1 MSTFTEWNGP
11 GSGRGPSTKDVLSLI
26 DAYNNLNSLVAKHIA
41 STATD
46 DVHSFNTALQDAVTS
61 LQNTLN
67 SAIATKAD
75 SATVTSLASTVAD
88 NTSAINVEASRAK
101 AAEDALQSSLDAE
114 TKRATAEEES
124 LKNALTAL
132 EEAVEKFKEE
142 YNELTEPLEYV
153 PEEQTLAISSVVA
166 VTEYLIGM
174 IKVRRLVDFIEWT
187 EISAQFAGTGTSDGA
202 TKTHGIYILGRLSE
216 EWNPDKGFTD
226 EFIQKGA
233 RAYIKYINDQPFDLI
248 VDMTASGLKNGS
260 ITCTASFNKVWTAD
274 DTEGAWEDVT
284 LHLLVNTD
292 SSGKSHVYLGI
303 SARGL
308 YGQPVCFHVA
318 GVNFI
323 AGGTVNGIV
332 SSLGFTR
339 VEQGFNAYRAQFD
352 DLRLSELHDKHGDN
366 ILQVYMYSGGDY
378 QATKDLYIAS
388 SEYNKVYFYKRPY
401 VIFTKVV
408 EGTEGTEE
416 EEETVTVA
424 APVLTLEDLDALSK
438 AANFTGII
446 VLWGQ
451 WEDYDLGNGDKIKRA
466 INPPDGWLACDGSV
480 VSTSQYPNLIAAL
493 GLDENATSARLPI
506 MDFAIIRVNGM
517 FDNVELDDGSDTVQ
531 AMTNL
536 ELTNAVN
543 QLQDDLS
550 EEAETRAAADAAL
563 AAVDDQLQQEIDRLD
578 EEKAEVWEGSK
589 DEFDADKDSIEDGTI
604 VLSPDDLNH

>member
-11 GSGRGPSTKDVLSLI
+11 GSGRGPSTKDVLALI

-46 DVHSFNTALQDAVTS
+46 DVHSFNTALQDAITS

-67 SAIATKAD
+67 SAIATKAE
-75 SATVTSLASTVAD
+75 SSVVSSLASDVSD

-101 AAEDALQSSLDAE
+101 AAEDALQSSIDAE
-114 TKRATAEEES
+114 AKRAAAEEES
-124 LKNALTAL
+124 LKDAIDAL
-132 EEAVEKFKEE
+132 EEAVKEFKEE

-153 PEEQTLAISSVVA
+153 PEEQTLTISSIVA

-174 IKVRRLVDFIEWT
+174 IKVRKLVDFIEWT

-216 EWNPDKGFTD
+216 EWDPDKGFTD

-233 RAYIKYINDQPFDLI
+233 RAYIKYVNDQPFDLI

-274 DTEGAWEDVT
+274 DTDGAWEDVS

-308 YGQPVCFHVA
+308 YGQPVHFHIA

-352 DLRLSELHDKHGDN
+352 DLRLSELHDKHGDD
-366 ILQVYMYSGGDY
+366 ILRVYMYSGGDY
-378 QATKDLYIAS
+378 EATKDLYIAS
-388 SEYNKVYFYKRPY
+388 SAYNKVYFYKRPY
-401 VIFTKVV
+401 VIFTKTVD
-408 EGTEGTEE
+408 GT

-424 APVLTLEDLDALSK
+424 SPVLTLEDLDALSRGV
-438 AANFTGII
+438 NLTGII

-451 WEDYDLGNGDKIKRA
+451 WEDYDLGNGDRIKRA
-466 INPPDGWLACDGSV
+466 INYPDGWLACDGST
-480 VSTSQYPNLIAAL
+480 VSTSTYPNLIAAL
-493 GLDENATSARLPI
+493 GLDEDATSAMLPI
-506 MDFAIIRVNGM
+506 MDFAIIRVSGL

-531 AMTNL
+531 SMTNL

-563 AAVDDQLQQEIDRLD
+563 AAVDEQLQQEIDRLD

-589 DEFDADKDSIEDGTI
+589 DEFDADKDSIDDGTI

>member
-11 GSGRGPSTKDVLSLI
+11 GSGRGPSTKDVLALI

-46 DVHSFNTALQDAVTS
+46 DVHSFNTALQDAITG

-67 SAIATKAD
+67 SAIATKAE
-75 SATVTSLASTVAD
+75 SSVVSSLASDVSD

-101 AAEDALQSSLDAE
+101 AAEDALQSSIDAE
-114 TKRATAEEES
+114 AKRAAAEEES
-124 LKNALTAL
+124 LKDAIDAL
-132 EEAVEKFKEE
+132 EEAVKEFKEE

-153 PEEQTLAISSVVA
+153 PEEQTLTISSIVA

-174 IKVRRLVDFIEWT
+174 IKVRKLVDFIEWT

-216 EWNPDKGFTD
+216 EWDPDKGFTD

-233 RAYIKYINDQPFDLI
+233 RAYIKYVNDQPFDLI

-260 ITCTASFNKVWTAD
+260 ITCTASFNKVWTVD
-274 DTEGAWEDVT
+274 DTDGAWEDVS

-308 YGQPVCFHVA
+308 YGQPVSFHIA

-352 DLRLSELHDKHGDN
+352 DLRLSELHDKHGDD
-366 ILQVYMYSGGDY
+366 ILRVYMYSGGDY
-378 QATKDLYIAS
+378 EATKDLYIAS
-388 SEYNKVYFYKRPY
+388 SAYNKVYFYKRPY
-401 VIFTKVV
+401 VIFTKTVD
-408 EGTEGTEE
+408 GTEE
-416 EEETVTVA
+416 ETITVA
-424 APVLTLEDLDALSK
+424 SPVLTLEDLDALSRGV
-438 AANFTGII
+438 NLTGII

-451 WEDYDLGNGDKIKRA
+451 WEDYDLGNGDRIKRA
-466 INPPDGWLACDGSV
+466 INYPDGWLACDGSV
-480 VSTSQYPNLIAAL
+480 VSTSEYPNLIAAL
-493 GLDENATSARLPI
+493 GLDEDATSVRLPI
-506 MDFAIIRVNGM
+506 MDFAIIMVSGL

-531 AMTNL
+531 SMTNL

-563 AAVDDQLQQEIDRLD
+563 AAVDEQLQQEIDRLD

-589 DEFDADKDSIEDGTI
+589 DEFDADKDSIDDGTI